1 MTDMMI
7 YKMAVQEH
15 AHNFEISSALITI
28 ILLGKYIETISKK
41 KTVDKLSQLASLKV
55 TKANLIE
62 IRSGEAVSLDSKDK
76 EIEVEL
82 VQVNDLV
89 KVYPGQ
95 GIPVDG
101 IVVFGKG
108 ICNEAMLTGESRPV
122 HKDIGSL
129 MFGGSILLQGNLIM
143 KVTKTAEN
151 SSVNQIIKLVEGA
164 QNSRAPI

>member
-1 MTDMMI
+1 M
-7 YKMAVQEH
+7 
-15 AHNFEISSALITI
+15 
-28 ILLGKYIETISKK
+28 LGKYIETISKK

-55 TKANLIE
+55 TKAFLIE
-62 IRSGEAVSLDSKDK
+62 TRENEAVSLDAKDR

-108 ICNEAMLTGESRPV
+108 ISNEAMLTGESLPV
-122 HKDIGSL
+122 SKEIGSL
-129 MFGGSILLQGNLIM
+129 MFGGSILLQGNIIM

-151 SSVNQIIKLVEGA
+151 SSIN
-164 QNSRAPI
+164 